1 MKPIELGTCIYVYEN
16 AFKPSNFIE
25 LLEGEC
31 KQDWGYVQW
40 FRSQTGGESTATT
53 SSYRSS
59 QGCEL
64 SPLMSPVDNIQVERV
79 IPLAKSAQD
88 ITEQLEKVIWHYRN
102 SFNIEVSTNEGYR
115 ILKYGSGAEYRGHV
129 DHHQDNGRVFSL
141 VGFVNDVSD
150 GGELTFPLLNVTVKP
165 KAGSVVLFPSNFP
178 YFHYANPV
186 GENSEEVKYSIV
198 SWFR

>member
-1 MKPIELGTCIYVYEN
+1 MKPVELGTCVYVYEN

-25 LLEGEC
+25 LLEEEC

-40 FRSQTGGESTATT
+40 FRSQTGGQDTATV

-64 SPLMSPVDNIQVERV
+64 SPLMTDVDNIQIERV
-79 IPLAKSAQD
+79 KPLATVAQG

-102 SFNIEVSTNEGYR
+102 SFNIEVTTNEGYR

-129 DHHQDNGRVFSL
+129 DHHHDNGRVFSL

-186 GENSEEVKYSIV
+186 GENSEEIKYSLV